1 MTQNQQ
7 FSTLHPTAFFLDER
21 IIPELAQLLTEHG
34 WIAPD
39 EKIESVQK
47 PGEGNM
53 NVVMRVRTDRQTLI
67 LKQARPWVAKY
78 PTVAAPMERINV
90 EARFYAKTA
99 GLPALAAFMPKL
111 IGYDADHFLLALED
125 LGAGTDFTA
134 LYQPGQLL
142 ADTDLTALMQFLSV
156 LHTIRDTG
164 AGAPFPENRAMRL
177 LNHEHIFSFPFRHD
191 TGFDLDAVQSGL
203 QALAQP
209 YRNNTALTDRIVQ
222 LGEVYLQPGRAA
234 SGSALIHGDYY
245 PGSWLKTNAGTRVID
260 PEFSFFGPPEFDLGV
275 MLAHLK
281 LAQQPDAM
289 QQQASSLYQ
298 PTGDFDPTLVRAFAG
313 VEILRRLLG
322 LAQLPVSLGLAQK
335 RTLLSEAAGLVL
347 ADGA

>member
-7 FSTLHPTAFFLDER
+7 FSTLHPTAFLLDER
-21 IIPELAQLLTEHG
+21 VSPELTKLLAEHG

-53 NVVMRVRTDRQTLI
+53 NVVMRVSTDRQTLI

-78 PTVAAPMERINV
+78 PTVAAPMERIAV
-90 EARFYAKTA
+90 EARFYALIA
-99 GLPALAAFMPKL
+99 PNPVLAPFMPKL
-111 IGYDADHFLLALED
+111 IGYDVDHSLLALED

-134 LYQPGQLL
+134 LYQPGQHLT
-142 ADTDLTALMQFLSV
+142 ATDLTALMQFLSA

-164 AGAPFPENRAMRL
+164 AGEPFPENRAMRL

-191 TGFDLDAVQSGL
+191 TGFDLDTVQPGL
-203 QALAQP
+203 QELAQP
-209 YRNNTALTDRIVQ
+209 YRNNTALTDRITR
-222 LGEVYLQPGRAA
+222 LGDVYLQSSQAA
-234 SGSALIHGDYY
+234 SGSALIHGDFY
-245 PGSWLKTNAGTRVID
+245 PGSWLKTNAGIRVID

-275 MLAHLK
+275 LLAHLK
-281 LAQQPDAM
+281 LAQQPDDL
-289 QQQASSLYQ
+289 QQQALAEYESS
-298 PTGDFDPTLVRAFAG
+298 GDVDPALVRAFAG

-335 RTLLSEAAGLVL
+335 KTLLDDAAELVL
-347 ADGA
+347 AGGA